1 MTQAKRLRRSLVKRV
16 DPCYIPMMEN
26 IRELVK
32 NTIFAHPEDVAAMVK
47 ASTPEKAKKKKG
59 A

>member
-1 MTQAKRLRRSLVKRV
+1 MKRV